1 MNRRDFIRH
10 LGLTTSGAILIPVG
24 LSGCVVAPP
33 SKPLAKVKPST
44 PPVSIAPGAD
54 SPLSYGNPLQ
64 RPHAI
69 GDGTPR
75 MVVVFL
81 RGAVDGLNV
90 VVPHGDHN
98 YYKARPTIA
107 VSRPGTQNGAIDLTG
122 YFGLHP
128 ALQPLQPYW
137 EDGRLAFVHASG
149 SPDISRSHFEAQ
161 DYMESGTP
169 GEHNTR
175 DGWMN
180 RMLGVMP
187 PSQSPMEALTLG
199 ESVPRIL
206 TGRAVVAN
214 IPTGRDATRPTLIDK
229 PEVSQAYAALYAQD
243 AALGKSYRDGIS
255 ARKELLADANSTE
268 QKAANN
274 GAPLPNGLSIDTARL
289 GRLMQGNP
297 DIRLG
302 FIAVGGWDTHTNQGN
317 GAGQLAGRLRP
328 LADGLATL
336 ARELGPAFNDTVIV
350 VISEFGRTFRENG
363 NGGTDHGHGNA
374 MWLLG
379 GNVRGRTIHGHW
391 PGIDDKSLNEG
402 RDLAVTTDFR
412 AVLATLAEKHMR
424 IGDPAMQ
431 KLFPQYAAGMPHA
444 MNILV

>member
-10 LGLTTSGAILIPVG
+10 LGLSTSGAILIPVG
-24 LSGCVVAPP
+24 LSGCVVAPAT
-33 SKPLAKVKPST
+33 KPQAKAKA
-44 PPVSIAPGAD
+44 PPIATAVVSD
-54 SPLSYGNPLQ
+54 SPLSYGSPLQ
-64 RPHAI
+64 RAHAA

-75 MVVVFL
+75 MIVVFL

-98 YYKARPTIA
+98 YYKARPGIA

-128 ALQPLQPYW
+128 ALQALQPYW
-137 EDGRLAFVHASG
+137 DGGQLAFIHASG
-149 SPDISRSHFEAQ
+149 SPDMSRSHFEAQ
-161 DYMESGTP
+161 DYMETGTP

-187 PSQSPMEALTLG
+187 ALASPMQALTLG

-206 TGRAVVAN
+206 TGKAVVAN
-214 IPTGRDATRPTLIDK
+214 MPTGRDATRPTLIDR
-229 PEVSQAYAALYAQD
+229 PEVNQAYAALYAQD
-243 AALGKSYRDGIS
+243 AVLGKTYRDGIS
-255 ARKELLADANSTE
+255 ARKELMADASSTE

-274 GAPLPNGLSIDTARL
+274 GAPLPNGLSIDTSRL
-289 GRLMQGNP
+289 GRLMRSNP

-302 FIAVGGWDTHTNQGN
+302 FIAVGGWDTHANQGN
-317 GAGQLAGRLRP
+317 GNGQLANRLRP
-328 LADGLATL
+328 LADGLTTL

-350 VISEFGRTFRENG
+350 VMSEFGRTFRENG

-379 GNVRGRTIHGHW
+379 GNVRGRSIYGQW

-431 KLFPQYAAGMPHA
+431 KLFPQYGAGNAHA
-444 MNILV
+444 LNFLV

>member
-1 MNRRDFIRH
+1 MKRRDFIRH
-10 LGLTTSGAILIPVG
+10 LGLGASGAILIPVG
-24 LSGCVVAPP
+24 LSGCVVAPT
-33 SKPLAKVKPST
+33 VKPQAKAK
-44 PPVSIAPGAD
+44 APTAPTMVGAD
-54 SPLSYGNPLQ
+54 SPLSYGSPLQ
-64 RPHAI
+64 RPHAS

-75 MVVVFL
+75 MIVVFL

-107 VSRPGTQNGAIDLTG
+107 VAKPGMQNGAIDLTG

-128 ALQPLQPYW
+128 ALQPLQPFW
-137 EDGRLAFVHASG
+137 DDGRLAFVHASG
-149 SPDISRSHFEAQ
+149 SPDMSRSHFEAQ
-161 DYMESGTP
+161 DYMETGTP

-187 PSQSPMEALTLG
+187 VSQSPMEALTLG
-199 ESVPRIL
+199 EAVPRIL

-214 IPTGRDATRPTLIDK
+214 MPTGRDATRPTLIDK
-229 PEVSQAYAALYAQD
+229 PEISQAYAALYAQD
-243 AALGKSYRDGIS
+243 AALGKSYSDGIA
-255 ARKELLADANSTE
+255 ARKELLADANSSE
-268 QKAANN
+268 QKIANN

-289 GRLMQGNP
+289 GRLMRSNP

-302 FIAVGGWDTHTNQGN
+302 FIAVGGWDTHANQGN
-317 GAGQLAGRLRP
+317 GTGQLAGRLRP

-336 ARELGPAFNDTVIV
+336 ARELGPTFNDTVIV
-350 VISEFGRTFRENG
+350 VMSEFGRTFRENG

-379 GNVRGRTIHGHW
+379 GNVRGRSIYGQW
-391 PGIDDKSLNEG
+391 PGIDDKSLNEN

-412 AVLATLAEKHMR
+412 SVLATLAEKHMR

-431 KLFPQYAAGMPHA
+431 KLFPQYGAGNQHGL
-444 MNILV
+444 NFLV

>member
-1 MNRRDFIRH
+1 MKRRDFIRH
-10 LGLTTSGAILIPVG
+10 LGLGASGAILIPVG
-24 LSGCVVAPP
+24 LSGCVVAPT
-33 SKPLAKVKPST
+33 VKPQAKAK
-44 PPVSIAPGAD
+44 APTAPTMVGAD
-54 SPLSYGNPLQ
+54 SPLSYGSPLQ
-64 RPHAI
+64 RPHAS

-75 MVVVFL
+75 MIVVFL

-107 VSRPGTQNGAIDLTG
+107 VAKPGMQNGAIDLTG

-128 ALQPLQPYW
+128 ALQPLQPFW
-137 EDGRLAFVHASG
+137 DDGRLAFVHASG
-149 SPDISRSHFEAQ
+149 SPDMSRSHFEAQ
-161 DYMESGTP
+161 DYMETGTP

-187 PSQSPMEALTLG
+187 VSQSPMEALTLG
-199 ESVPRIL
+199 EAVPRIL

-214 IPTGRDATRPTLIDK
+214 MPTGRDATRPTLIDK
-229 PEVSQAYAALYAQD
+229 PEISQAYAALYAQD
-243 AALGKSYRDGIS
+243 AALGKSYSDGIA
-255 ARKELLADANSTE
+255 ARKELLAEANSSE
-268 QKAANN
+268 QKMANN

-289 GRLMQGNP
+289 GRLMRSNP

-302 FIAVGGWDTHTNQGN
+302 FIAVGGWDTHANQGN
-317 GAGQLAGRLRP
+317 GTGQLAGRLRP

-350 VISEFGRTFRENG
+350 VMSEFGRTFRENG

-379 GNVRGRTIHGHW
+379 GNVRGRSIYGQW
-391 PGIDDKSLNEG
+391 PGIDDKSLNEN

-412 AVLATLAEKHMR
+412 SVLATLAEKHMR

-431 KLFPQYAAGMPHA
+431 KLFPQYGAGNQHGL
-444 MNILV
+444 NFLV

>member
-1 MNRRDFIRH
+1 MKRRDFIRH
-10 LGLTTSGAILIPVG
+10 LGLTASGAILIPVG
-24 LSGCVVAPP
+24 LSGCVVAPA
-33 SKPLAKVKPST
+33 SKPQAKAKPV
-44 PPVSIAPGAD
+44 PAAPIAMVD
-54 SPLSYGNPLQ
+54 SPLSYGSPLQ
-64 RPHAI
+64 RPHAT

-75 MVVVFL
+75 MIVVFL

-98 YYKARPTIA
+98 YYKARPGIA

-128 ALQPLQPYW
+128 ALQALQPYW
-137 EDGRLAFVHASG
+137 DDGRLAFVHASG
-149 SPDISRSHFEAQ
+149 SPDMSRSHFEAQ
-161 DYMESGTP
+161 DYMETGTP
-169 GEHNTR
+169 GQHNTR

-187 PSQSPMEALTLG
+187 SSSSPMQALTLG

-214 IPTGRDATRPTLIDK
+214 MPTGRDATRPTLIDR
-229 PEVSQAYAALYAQD
+229 PEVSQAYAALYAED

-255 ARKELLADANSTE
+255 ARKELMADASSSE
-268 QKAANN
+268 QKMANN

-289 GRLMQGNP
+289 GRLMRSNP

-302 FIAVGGWDTHTNQGN
+302 FVAVGGWDTHTNQGN
-317 GAGQLAGRLRP
+317 GNGQLANRLRP
-328 LADGLATL
+328 LADGLTTL

-350 VISEFGRTFRENG
+350 VMSEFGRTFRENG

-379 GNVRGRTIHGHW
+379 GNVRGRTIHGSW

-402 RDLAVTTDFR
+402 RDLAITTDFR
-412 AVLATLAEKHMR
+412 SVLATLAEKHMR

-431 KLFPQYAAGMPHA
+431 KLFPQYGAGNPHA
-444 MNILV
+444 LNLLV

>member
-1 MNRRDFIRH
+1 MKRRDFIRH
-10 LGLTTSGAILIPVG
+10 LGLGASGAILIPVG

-33 SKPLAKVKPST
+33 VKQQAKVKAPAAPT
-44 PPVSIAPGAD
+44 IVSGAD

-64 RPHAI
+64 RPHAS

-75 MVVVFL
+75 MIVVFL

-107 VSRPGTQNGAIDLTG
+107 VAKPGMQNGAIDLTG

-128 ALQPLQPYW
+128 ALQPLQPFW
-137 EDGRLAFVHASG
+137 DDGRLAFVHASG
-149 SPDISRSHFEAQ
+149 SPDMSRSHFEAQ
-161 DYMESGTP
+161 DYMETGTP

-199 ESVPRIL
+199 EAVPRIL
-206 TGRAVVAN
+206 TGKAVVAN
-214 IPTGRDATRPTLIDK
+214 MPTGRDATRPTLIDK
-229 PEVSQAYAALYAQD
+229 PEISQAYAALYAQD
-243 AALGKSYRDGIS
+243 AALGKSYRDGIA
-255 ARKELLADANSTE
+255 ARKELLADASSSE
-268 QKAANN
+268 QKMANN

-289 GRLMQGNP
+289 GRLMRSNP

-302 FIAVGGWDTHTNQGN
+302 FVAVGGWDTHANQGN
-317 GAGQLAGRLRP
+317 GTGQLAGRLRP

-336 ARELGPAFNDTVIV
+336 VRELGPAFNDTVIV
-350 VISEFGRTFRENG
+350 VMSEFGRTFRENG

-379 GNVRGRTIHGHW
+379 GNVRGRSIYGQW
-391 PGIDDKSLNEG
+391 PGIDDKSLNEN

-412 AVLATLAEKHMR
+412 SVLATLAEKHMR

-431 KLFPQYAAGMPHA
+431 KLFPQYGAG
-444 MNILV
+444 NQRGLNLLV

>member
-1 MNRRDFIRH
+1 MKRRDFIRH
-10 LGLTTSGAILIPVG
+10 LGLGASGAILIPVG
-24 LSGCVVAPP
+24 LSGCVVAPT
-33 SKPLAKVKPST
+33 VKPQAKAK
-44 PPVSIAPGAD
+44 APTAPTMVGAD
-54 SPLSYGNPLQ
+54 SPLSYGSPLQ
-64 RPHAI
+64 RPHAS

-75 MVVVFL
+75 MIVVFL

-107 VSRPGTQNGAIDLTG
+107 VAKPGMQNGAIDLTG

-128 ALQPLQPYW
+128 ALQPLQPFW
-137 EDGRLAFVHASG
+137 DDGRLAFVHASG
-149 SPDISRSHFEAQ
+149 SPDMSRSHFEAQ
-161 DYMESGTP
+161 DYMETGTP

-187 PSQSPMEALTLG
+187 VSQSPMEALTLG
-199 ESVPRIL
+199 EAVPRIL

-214 IPTGRDATRPTLIDK
+214 MPTGRDATRPTLIDK
-229 PEVSQAYAALYAQD
+229 PEISQAYAALYAQD
-243 AALGKSYRDGIS
+243 AALGKSYSDGIA
-255 ARKELLADANSTE
+255 ARKELLADANSSE
-268 QKAANN
+268 QKMANN

-289 GRLMQGNP
+289 GRLMRSNP

-302 FIAVGGWDTHTNQGN
+302 FIAVGGWDTHANQGN
-317 GAGQLAGRLRP
+317 GTGQLAGRLRP

-350 VISEFGRTFRENG
+350 VMSEFGRTFRENG

-379 GNVRGRTIHGHW
+379 GNVRGRSIYGQW
-391 PGIDDKSLNEG
+391 PGIDDKSLNEN

-412 AVLATLAEKHMR
+412 SVLATLAEKHMR

-431 KLFPQYAAGMPHA
+431 KLFPQYGAGNQHGL
-444 MNILV
+444 NFLV